1 MSTQACRNWRKDEE
15 GQIKVSFEFFPPK
28 TEKMET
34 RLWESVRELEPLAPR
49 FVSVTYG
56 AGGSTREKTQET
68 VEGILRDTSLIG
80 AAHLTCVDASRDEVL
95 DTARGFWDAGIR
107 HLVALRGDPPQG
119 EDVFQPHPDG
129 FAGSAPLVEALKK
142 VGDFDITVAGYPEV
156 HPNAKSAEDDVE
168 YLKKKVDA
176 GADRIATQYF
186 FENDTF
192 LRWRDRVRAAG
203 IDVPIAA
210 GIMPIHN
217 FNTIDKFSAMCGA
230 NMPDWMRELFDGLDD
245 TPGTR
250 KLVAQTVC
258 AEQCMQLQAE
268 GVDEFHFYTL
278 NRWELVKGVCRMLG
292 ICPGRGKASLKSV
305 RPPADA
311 DESKKRT
318 A

>member
-1 MSTQACRNWRKDEE
+1 MRAQACSKWQKDEQ
-15 GQIKVSFEFFPPK
+15 GDLKVSFEFFPPK
-28 TEKMET
+28 TEKMEA
-34 RLWESVRELEPLAPR
+34 RLWDSIRELEPLAPR

-56 AGGSTREKTQET
+56 AGGSTREKTKET
-68 VEGILRDTSLIG
+68 VTRILDETDLIG
-80 AAHLTCVDASRDEVL
+80 AAHFTCVDASKDDVL
-95 DTARGFWDAGIR
+95 DTARDFWDAGIR

-129 FAGSAPLVEALKK
+129 FSGSAPLVEALKK

-156 HPNAKSAEDDVE
+156 HPNAKSPQDDID

-186 FENDTF
+186 FDNDTF

-203 IDVPIAA
+203 IEVPIVA

-217 FNTIDKFSAMCGA
+217 FDTIDRFSAMCGA
-230 NMPDWMRELFDGLDD
+230 IIPDWLRELFEGLDD
-245 TPGTR
+245 DPDTR
-250 KLVAQTVC
+250 RLVAQTVC
-258 AEQCMQLQAE
+258 AEQCMQLMAE

-278 NRWELVKGVCRMLG
+278 NRSELTKGVCRMMG
-292 ICPGRGKASLKSV
+292 ICPGRGDASRKSIG
-305 RPPADA
+305 PPANA
-311 DESKKRT
+311 